1 MAYAL
6 LYSRGRMSRATL
18 RGAAIAALAAFAAL
32 FPCVAR
38 GNQESAVTLTAG
50 LTTPEAK
57 EIQTTLENYVKAIET
72 KDIALFKRVK
82 PNITPDEERRLK
94 TAFESVKSHA
104 ITLAIQSI
112 ELQGGSA
119 IVRVARRDTLNATI
133 VNSFSQVFQMAKDA
147 KAWNIQEMRR

>member
-1 MAYAL
+1 MAHPL
-6 LYSRGRMSRATL
+6 LDVERTMSRAAL

-32 FPCVAR
+32 VPQAAR
-38 GNQESAVTLTAG
+38 GDQESAVTLAAG
-50 LTTPEAK
+50 LTTPDAK
-57 EIQTTLENYVKAIET
+57 EIQTTLENYVRAIET
-72 KDIALFKRVK
+72 KDVALFKRVK
-82 PNITPDEERRLK
+82 PNTTPDEEKRLK
-94 TAFESVKSHA
+94 TAFDSVKSHA

-119 IVRVARRDTLNATI
+119 IVRVARRDTLNASI